1 MHAESLF
8 LSPGGNAGPGAQ
20 ESCVTECVPAPCVL
34 LIPPPVPGRVRV
46 LVGRGGPALTGVL
59 LTLGSGKV
67 SSPSPALSAP
77 VKGDPTHRPELLRGP
92 WPESQARS
100 RVHGLAFSPLIPL
113 RPHLTSWAELTPPM
127 TARPCPGPGVFAR
140 LHIPDSE
147 AQSAGCTS
155 TLWDLPA
162 PQSLTDDL

>member
-1 MHAESLF
+1 MCSCSLRVAH
-8 LSPGGNAGPGAQ
+8 STPSTWQSYGAGWQRRA
-20 ESCVTECVPAPCVL
+20 CAD
-34 LIPPPVPGRVRV
+34 
-46 LVGRGGPALTGVL
+46 GVL

-77 VKGDPTHRPELLRGP
+77 VKGDPTHHPELLRGP

-113 RPHLTSWAELTPPM
+113 QPHLTSWAELTPPT
-127 TARPCPGPGVFAR
+127 TARPCPGPGVSAR

-147 AQSAGCTS
+147 AQSTGCTS
-155 TLWDLPA
+155 TLWHLPA